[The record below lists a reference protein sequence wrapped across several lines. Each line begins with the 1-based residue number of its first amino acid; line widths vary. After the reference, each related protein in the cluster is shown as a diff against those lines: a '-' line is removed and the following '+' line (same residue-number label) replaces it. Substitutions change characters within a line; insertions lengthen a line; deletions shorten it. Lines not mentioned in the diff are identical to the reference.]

1 MPRVKRH
8 APSAEASFERPRR
21 ARIAPRRL
29 VTVSLRQPPQEG
41 SGAARS
47 GAARRDA
54 RSLRAG
60 SGDGARGPRVIRVL
74 AHFHELTPISPR
86 SRHELPP
93 SRAGRSGQSGQLSS
107 ARPRVHARRCR
118 PSLPVPFCSTCSWKW
133 HSTSSAFVNVSR
145 PGLVRSGLNAT
156 STPRGT
162 LGPGGRPAQVL
173 GVRRPR
179 SMLVST
185 TFCWP
190 TLRTAASPV
199 LGEAPLPRRSHGRAA
214 PSLGGPADLA
224 LVVAANATRAPPVSD
239 RFASSDSARPDLVNR
254 ASHASPRPETEGAA
268 RQGERGADGRSLTR
282 RSISRRQT
290 ERLRAASTLSG
301 CTRRVTC
308 GSPGPRCKAAARR
321 SMSRSPLV

>member
-1 MPRVKRH
+1 MQGWPVGSTRPALERSPTSSCAPMPTIAASSLLQYLLVEMALYLKRVR
-8 APSAEASFERPRR
+8 ERV
-21 ARIAPRRL
+21 APRSCTKRA
-29 VTVSLRQPPQEG
+29 Q
-41 SGAARS
+41 
-47 GAARRDA
+47 RDVNA
-54 RSLRAG
+54 TRDVG
-60 SGDGARGPRVIRVL
+60 
-74 AHFHELTPISPR
+74 
-86 SRHELPP
+86 
-93 SRAGRSGQSGQLSS
+93 AGR
-107 ARPRVHARRCR
+107 P
-118 PSLPVPFCSTCSWKW
+118 
-133 HSTSSAFVNVSR
+133 TS
-145 PGLVRSGLNAT
+145 
-156 STPRGT
+156 
-162 LGPGGRPAQVL
+162 QVL

-185 TFCWP
+185 TFGWP

-239 RFASSDSARPDLVNR
+239 RFESSDSARPDLVNR
-254 ASHASPRPETEGAA
+254 ASHASPRPKTEGAA